1 MVEIVIIDTGYK
13 LDLLDT
19 SINYVRQVGDIA
31 DFTKINDSYSW
42 QFKIPKTSENRN
54 ALDGLGIVGSESTK
68 PYDFVDVQLLYDGA
82 SIVNNGKL
90 VITES
95 NETEYKAHIKNGA
108 IDFYDA
114 IGSDTI
120 IDLDLSEVAH
130 IKTTTAIRDTLNAS
144 RQNYKYLIAWYG
156 YPLSGEVN
164 NATNTDSNGLL
175 PFINFKY
182 LVSKIEERYGWEI
195 KGLDG
200 FLNKTYLSTKA
211 NEEDGEPYLVADF
224 NFEEITNTNPY
235 FRIIL
240 DPINANSNF
249 VSYDSTSVTIQ
260 DTGNYSIHVNAS
272 FWIETDEGI
281 QYPNLRIYVNNTAYG
296 NYSYPR
302 NGVVNLDLNVGDV
315 IYLQFFDNTSGG
327 VVQFYNDGS
336 YLKIVREN
344 SEYVDFSTLL
354 GSLKITDVLKE
365 IFIRNTSTLYFD
377 YENKII
383 TAQDITKRLGA
394 EHQDLSEFYVNRIN
408 EKYAYSS
415 YAQENLLKH
424 KYNDNESDYD
434 DGIVFVGN
442 RNLPQEKTLYQS
454 FGYTKEDR
462 GVIFKSLNENIRV
475 DYLKSFEIENSEDSE
490 EIKYKPLK
498 DRFFIAE
505 FDYVQASSIAVNGQL
520 SVGLPWA
527 NMERTAYRNVVGGW
541 GDMRK
546 ILNESKII
554 KVKLRMSSF
563 DFASIDL
570 SKTIYLEQEKA
581 YFIINKLSLKKDKD
595 IEAEFVKI
603 NNYKPTPKKVI
614 RPNS

>member
-19 SINYVRQVGDIA
+19 NINYVRQVGDIA

-42 QFKIPKTSENRN
+42 QFKIPKTAENIN

-68 PYDFVDVQLLYDGA
+68 PYEFVDVQLLYDGA

-120 IDLDLSEVAH
+120 MDLDLSELAH
-130 IKTTTAIRDTLNAS
+130 IKTTNTIKETLNRS
-144 RQNYKYLIAWYG
+144 NQDYKYLIAWYG

-164 NATNTDSNGLL
+164 NATNTDSDGLL
-175 PFINFKY
+175 PFIRFKY
-182 LVSKIEERYGWEI
+182 LFSKIEERYGWKI
-195 KGLDG
+195 NGLDV

-211 NEEDGEPYLVADF
+211 NEEEGEPLLVADF

-240 DPINANSNF
+240 DPVNVNNYF
-249 VSYDSTSVTIQ
+249 VSYDYTRVTIQ
-260 DTGNYSIHVNAS
+260 DSGNYSIHINAR
-272 FWIETDEGI
+272 FWIETDEGN
-281 QYPNLRIYVNNTAYG
+281 QYPNLRIYVNNIAHGY
-296 NYSYPR
+296 YSYPR
-302 NGVVNLDLNVGDV
+302 KGVVNLDLNAGDV
-315 IYLQFFDNTSGG
+315 IFLQFFDNTGPG
-327 VVQFYNDGS
+327 RVQFYDDGS

-344 SEYVDFSTLL
+344 SEFVDFSTLL
-354 GSLKITDVLKE
+354 GNLKITELLKDV
-365 IFIRNTSTLYFD
+365 FIRNSSTLYFD
-377 YENKII
+377 YESKII
-383 TAQDITKRLGA
+383 TAQDITKRLSA

-415 YAQENLLKH
+415 YAQENILKH
-424 KYNDNESDYD
+424 KYSDDELDFDN
-434 DGIVFVGN
+434 GIVFVGN
-442 RNLPQEKTLYQS
+442 KNLPQEKTLYES
-454 FGYTKEDR
+454 FAYTKEER
-462 GVIFKSLNENIRV
+462 GVVFKSLNQNIRV

-498 DRFFIAE
+498 NRFFIAE
-505 FDYVQASSIAVNGQL
+505 FDFIQGSSIGINGQINI
-520 SVGLPWA
+520 GLPWA
-527 NMERTAYRNVVGGW
+527 NMERTSFRSVVSKW
-541 GDMRK
+541 NEMRK
-546 ILNESKII
+546 ILNQSKVL
-554 KVKLRMSSF
+554 KVNLRMSAF
-563 DFASIDL
+563 DFATIDL

-595 IEAEFVKI
+595 IEAELVKI